1 MSIEKL
7 TPLMQQYFQL
17 KEQYPGTLLFFQ
29 VGDFF
34 ELFFDHAKEASAVL
48 GIALTKRGTHKGKPI
63 PLCGVPL
70 HALDHH
76 LVKLVKAGY
85 HVAICEQLEE
95 AKPGTVVKRGVTK
108 VLTPGTLTDEKLLD
122 EKRSSYL
129 CTFFITP
136 DSIVLIF
143 GELLTGQLGATVV
156 RADDFRTIEAQLHR
170 YMPDEIILDGTV
182 STKKWHMLLKQLG
195 FVLSEP
201 VKGFID
207 DFSTWISS
215 FKKEDQERL
224 KKSEV
229 LMAALESFFL
239 YLKKN
244 QEGALNQFK
253 HLNLYR
259 SDDFL
264 MIDAA
269 TQRNLELLRNNQD
282 GSTQHTL
289 FQVLDRA
296 LTAMGSRLI
305 KKWIVSP
312 LINKAQIEHRFDAVE
327 SLVTDIASTH
337 LLADI
342 LRDTGDLERV
352 VGRIAL
358 SRAHLYDY
366 LHLNHVLGHVP
377 QIVLLLKKFN
387 TSALLQRIVEA
398 IHQFDQLHQ
407 LLSSSLNDDRS
418 KDWLIKNG
426 FDSQLDELRDV
437 LAHAHD
443 KIVAMERQ
451 EQERT
456 GINSL
461 KIRFNQVHGYY
472 IEVTKANLHLVPDEY
487 KRQQTLVNKERFTT
501 PELSELEHQ
510 LTKARTEIDFV
521 EQSLFEKVKQSVYE
535 EIAGLRKLAYALA
548 HMDALMGFALTAY
561 DNQYVRPKLHDEQ
574 AIEIKNGKHPVIA
587 EALRS
592 EFIPNNT
599 SLKKDERMWI
609 VTGPNMGGKSTYLRQ
624 VALLCLMAQCGSFV
638 PAESVAVPILDRIF
652 TRVGAGDNL
661 AEGKSTF
668 LVEMEETATICTQA
682 TERSLVIL
690 DEVGRGTSTYDG
702 LAIAQAVVEYLYHHV
717 KASCLFATHYHELTQ
732 LEKDLPGV
740 VNYHAASKQRS
751 TGVLFLHK
759 IIKGAAQGSFGLEV
773 AKLAKLPD
781 LLIKRADQI
790 LKELAQNGHGLYVPA
805 QKEEKKVFQEQKE
818 SLFEAKVKE
827 LDLDSLTPRQAHD
840 FLYRIKDELT
850 N

>member
-7 TPLMQQYFQL
+7 TPLMQQYFEL
-17 KEQYPGTLLFFQ
+17 KEQYPGALLFFQ

-34 ELFFDHAKEASAVL
+34 ELFFEHAKEAASVL
-48 GIALTKRGTHKGKPI
+48 GIALTKRGTYRGKPI

-70 HALDHH
+70 HVLDHH

-95 AKPGTVVKRGVTK
+95 ARPGTVVKRGVTK

-129 CTFFITP
+129 CTFFVTP
-136 DSIVLIF
+136 DALVLIF
-143 GELLTGQLGATVV
+143 GELLTGQLGATLV
-156 RADDFRTIEAQLHR
+156 RADDYRTVEAQLHR
-170 YMPDEIILDGTV
+170 YMPDEIVLDGTV
-182 STKKWHMLLKQLG
+182 STKKWHALLKQSG
-195 FVLSEP
+195 FVLSDP
-201 VKGFID
+201 VKGFVD
-207 DFSTWISS
+207 DFSTWVSS
-215 FKKEDQERL
+215 FKKEAQDRL
-224 KKSEV
+224 KKSESLV
-229 LMAALESFFL
+229 AAFEVFYM

-244 QEGALNQFK
+244 QEGALVQFK
-253 HLNLYR
+253 NINLYR
-259 SDDFL
+259 ADDFL

-269 TQRNLELLRNNQD
+269 TQRNLELMRNNQD

-327 SLVTDIASTH
+327 ALVADIPSTQM
-337 LLADI
+337 LADI
-342 LRDTGDLERV
+342 LRDIGDLERV

-358 SRAHLYDY
+358 SRAHLHDY
-366 LHLNHVLGHVP
+366 LHLEHVLGYVP
-377 QIVLLLKKFN
+377 KVVLLLKNFKK
-387 TSALLQRIVEA
+387 SALLLRIVEA
-398 IHQFDQLHQ
+398 IHQFDRLYE
-407 LLSSSLNDDRS
+407 LLSTSLNDDRS
-418 KDWLIKNG
+418 KSWIIKNG
-426 FDSQLDELRDV
+426 FDTQLDGLREL

-443 KIVAMERQ
+443 KIVAMERA
-451 EQERT
+451 EQERS

-461 KIRFNQVHGYY
+461 KIRFNHVQGYY

-501 PELSELEHQ
+501 PELAELEHQ
-510 LTKARTEIDFV
+510 LTKARTELDFV
-521 EQSLFEKVKQSVYE
+521 EQALFERVRQSVYD
-535 EIAGLRKLAYALA
+535 EISGLRKLAYAIA

-561 DNQYVRPKLHDEQ
+561 DNQYVRPQLHEGKD
-574 AIEIKNGKHPVIA
+574 IIIKDGKHPVIA
-587 EALRS
+587 QALGL
-592 EFIPNNT
+592 EFIPNDTTLNH
-599 SLKKDERMWI
+599 DERMWI
-609 VTGPNMGGKSTYLRQ
+609 ITGPNMGGKSTYLRQ

-638 PAESVAVPILDRIF
+638 PAKSVKLPILDRIF

-682 TERSLVIL
+682 TGRSLVIL

-702 LAIAQAVVEYLYHHV
+702 LAIAQAVVEHLYHHV
-717 KASCLFATHYHELTQ
+717 QASCLFATHYHELTQ

-740 VNYHAASKQRS
+740 INYHAASKQRV

-759 IIKGAAQGSFGLEV
+759 IIKGAAEGSFGLEV
-773 AKLAKLPD
+773 AKLAKLPNS
-781 LLIKRADQI
+781 LIVRAHEI
-790 LKELAQNGHGLYVPA
+790 LQELEKNGHGLYVPA
-805 QKEEKKVFQEQKE
+805 QKEVKEAAEVKKE
-818 SLFEAKVKE
+818 SLLEVELKN
-827 LDLDSLTPRQAHD
+827 LDLDSLSPRQAQE
-840 FLYRIKDELT
+840 FLYRIKGELT
-850 N
+850 S